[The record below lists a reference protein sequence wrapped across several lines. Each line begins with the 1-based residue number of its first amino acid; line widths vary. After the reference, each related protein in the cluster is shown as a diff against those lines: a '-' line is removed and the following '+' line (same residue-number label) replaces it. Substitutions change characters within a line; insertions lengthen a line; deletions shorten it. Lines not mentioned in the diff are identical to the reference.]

1 VSAVL
6 AVLTGIPAVLVG
18 GGQAEGLRLARALGR
33 PPFGSLQVVEAE
45 RAADA
50 LRDAVRVLAEV

>member
-1 VSAVL
+1 VL
-6 AVLTGIPAVLVG
+6 AVLTGIAAVLVG
-18 GGQAEGLRLARALGR
+18 SDEAEDLRLARVLGR

-50 LRDAVRVLAEV
+50 IREAAGALAEV